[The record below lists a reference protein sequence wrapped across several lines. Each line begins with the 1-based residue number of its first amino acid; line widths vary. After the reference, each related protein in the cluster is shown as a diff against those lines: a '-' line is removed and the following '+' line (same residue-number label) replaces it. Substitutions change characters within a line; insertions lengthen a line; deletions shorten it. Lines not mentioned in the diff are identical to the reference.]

1 MTPVA
6 VLGIITASLAIVAG
20 LNYFYFF
27 NIPVGIIFTIF
38 TAIALS
44 ITAYIIF
51 DEAKDPD

>member
-44 ITAYIIF
+44 ITAYVVF